1 MDLSKPA
8 TPEEPPKGPD
18 SNGPLKE
25 ADSAPAE
32 APAVPG
38 SPSEPMVTDNGEEAA
53 MPTSDDT
60 PEQLEA
66 VKQRFMEL
74 TVGHGVPQLERLYS
88 RIMRGAIESTSKET
102 TNEDHRRLV
111 FFESRKLVF
120 IR

>member
-1 MDLSKPA
+1 
-8 TPEEPPKGPD
+8 
-18 SNGPLKE
+18 
-25 ADSAPAE
+25 
-32 APAVPG
+32 
-38 SPSEPMVTDNGEEAA
+38 MVTDNGEEAA

-74 TVGHGVPQLERLYS
+74 TVGYGVPQLERLYS

-111 FFESRKLVF
+111 VRHLLAFVENSDNF
-120 IR
+120 